1 MSPEISERSFE
12 AAIECALL
20 QYGPDACAGDSTAV
34 HETPPP
40 YGEAPPG
47 GYRRRKPEDYDRTLC
62 LLPRDVVDFVLATQP
77 NEWKK
82 LEQHHG
88 AGVRA
93 QFLKRL
99 AAEIE
104 RRGALDVLR
113 NGIKDS
119 GCKFRLAYFRP
130 ASGLN
135 EETRRLHAANLFAVV
150 RQLRYSTKNEN
161 CLDLVLFLNGIPIF
175 TAELKNPLNGQ
186 DVEDAIRQ
194 YKTDRDPREP
204 LLTYDR
210 CLAHFAV
217 DPDLVYVTTQLAGP
231 RTRFLPFNQGKF
243 GGAGNP
249 PVPPTRSG
257 YATGYL
263 WEETWSRDS
272 VLDLVR
278 QFIHEVEEE
287 DPPSPGWLRGAGEK
301 GKKTGRRFL
310 IFPRYQQ
317 LDCVRKL
324 VTDARARGAGQR
336 YLIQHSAGSG
346 KSFTIAWLAHQLST
360 LHDAGD
366 RRVFDSIVVI
376 TDRRVLDRQLQT
388 TMRQFEQTLGV
399 VENIDTTSRQLK
411 EALESGKTII
421 VTTLQ
426 KFPVIAKEIGEL
438 PGKRFAL
445 IVDEA
450 HSSQSGESTKSLKAV
465 LSAGSLEA
473 AEAEEAGAATPE
485 EELENT
491 ILAEMEKRGRL
502 PNLSTFAFTATPK
515 PKTLELFGTKRPDG
529 KFAPFHL
536 YSMRQAIEEGFI
548 LDVLANYTTY
558 KAYWRLLKKVEDDP
572 RYDKRKAEYLLK
584 SFVELHP
591 HAIAEKVKICVEHFA
606 AKVRGE
612 NGGKAKA
619 MIVTRSRLHA
629 VRYKL
634 AVDRYLAERGY
645 PFKVLVAFSGTVQDG
660 GRAYTE
666 SGMNGFPEAQTAKT
680 FEQPEYRFLIVANK
694 FQTGF
699 DQPLL
704 HTMYVDKK
712 LGGVNAVQTL
722 SRLNRTLPP
731 EKKGTLVLDFA
742 NEADEIKAAFE
753 PYYETTLLSEATDPN
768 LLYEIQTRLAAFPAY
783 AEADVDAFAK
793 VYFDPKATQDR
804 LYAVLAPVVERFAA
818 LPEEEQHDFRGQ
830 LTDYVRLYAFLAQ
843 VLTFADADLEK
854 LYVFARHLRRL
865 LPTDRAELPR
875 EVQQNIDME
884 SYRIQQTGSG
894 KIALERRPGVLEP
907 VSTKQGHGVT
917 PEELETLSRIIAE
930 LNERFGL
937 NLGPEHR
944 VTLGQ
949 MMEKLDDDAALDAA
963 ARVNTRE
970 NVRLTFDQKVEHVIQ
985 EIVDS
990 NFDLYKRITDDRA
1003 FGEAV
1008 KNFLFDQYLRAH
1020 RNAEELIKRGESKT
1034 LEFKSTL
1041 RWSLKED
1048 RQDDKGVTHAVL
1060 KTIAAFLNTEG
1071 GDLLIG
1077 VADDGSIVGIE
1088 RDQLESDDKFMRHL
1102 AQVVR
1107 NGLGDRAGT
1116 CIDPKCQVVQGK
1128 TVCVVSCQRSPEPVF
1143 LKWKGLGATAE
1154 GDLFVRS
1161 GPGTVKLP
1169 AESAQEYIRTR
1180 FGGRGP
1186 SGNPRR
1192 RRERAS
1198 GSPLP

>member
-12 AAIECALL
+12 ETIERALL
-20 QYGPDACAGDSTAV
+20 AGGPDLSAEASAQAGARAGEVMAV
-34 HETPPP
+34 REAPPP
-40 YGEAPPG
+40 YGDTPPG

-77 NEWKK
+77 KQWQK
-82 LEQHHG
+82 LEQHYG
-88 AGVRA
+88 AAVRE
-93 QFLKRL
+93 QFPKRL

-104 RRGALDVLR
+104 RRGVLDVLR
-113 NGIKDS
+113 NGLKDW

-135 EETRRLHAANLFAVV
+135 EETRRLYAANLFAVV
-150 RQLRYSTKNEN
+150 RQLHYSTENEN
-161 CLDLVLFLNGIPIF
+161 SLDLVLFLNGIPIF
-175 TAELKNPLNGQ
+175 TAELKNPLTGQ

-204 LLTYDR
+204 LLKYGR

-217 DPDLVYVTTQLAGP
+217 DPDLVYVTTHLLGAK
-231 RTRFLPFNQGKF
+231 TRFLPFNQGKF

-249 PVPPTRSG
+249 PVPPTRGG
-257 YATGYL
+257 YATEYL
-263 WEETWSRDS
+263 WNETWSRDS

-278 QFIHEVEEE
+278 QFIQEVEDE
-287 DPPSPGWLRGAGEK
+287 DEK
-301 GKKTGRRFL
+301 GRKTGRRFL

-324 VTDARARGAGQR
+324 VADARAHGAGQR

-346 KSFTIAWLAHQLST
+346 KSFTIAWLSHQLAT
-360 LHDAGD
+360 LHDASD

-376 TDRRVLDRQLQT
+376 TDRRVLDRQLQR
-388 TMRQFEQTLGV
+388 TMLQFEQTLGV

-411 EALESGKTII
+411 DALESGKTII

-426 KFPVIAKEIGEL
+426 KFPVIAKEIGAL
-438 PGKRFAL
+438 PGRRFAV

-465 LSAGSLEA
+465 LSARSLE
-473 AEAEEAGAATPE
+473 EAEKEEAKADTPE

-515 PKTLELFGTKRPDG
+515 PKTLELFGTRRPDG

-572 RYDKRKAEYLLK
+572 RYDKKKAQYLLK

-591 HAIAEKVKICVEHFA
+591 HAINEKVRIMVEHFA
-606 AKVRGE
+606 AKVQGE
-612 NGGKAKA
+612 IAGRAKA
-619 MIVTRSRLHA
+619 MVVTRSRLHA

-634 AVDRYLAERGY
+634 AMDTVLAERGC
-645 PFKVLVAFSGTVQDG
+645 PFKALVAFSGTVQDG
-660 GRAYTE
+660 GQSYTE

-722 SRLNRTLPP
+722 SRLNRTHP
-731 EKKGTLVLDFA
+731 EKRGTMVLDFA

-768 LLYEIQTRLAAFPAY
+768 LLYEIQTRLAAFPVYTA
-783 AEADVDAFAK
+783 ADVEAFAR
-793 VYFDPKATQDR
+793 VYFDRKATQDR
-804 LYAVLAPVVERFAA
+804 LYAVLAPALGRVGA
-818 LPEEEQHDFRGQ
+818 LPQEEQHDFRGQ

-843 VLTFADADLEK
+843 VLSFADVDLEK

-865 LPTDRAELPR
+865 LPADRDELPR

-894 KIALERRPGVLEP
+894 RIAPERKPGVLDP
-907 VSTKQGHGVT
+907 VSTKPGHGVA
-917 PEELETLSRIIAE
+917 PEEVEALSRIIAE

-949 MMEKLDDDAALDAA
+949 VMAKLDDDAALDAA

-970 NVRLTFDQKVEHVIQ
+970 NLRLTFKQKVEHVIQ

-990 NFDLYKRITDDRA
+990 NFELYKRITDDRA
-1003 FGEAV
+1003 FGEAI
-1008 KNFLFDQYLRAH
+1008 KDLLFDQYLRAH
-1020 RNAEELIKRGESKT
+1020 RNAEELIKSGESKT

-1041 RWSLKED
+1041 R
-1048 RQDDKGVTHAVL
+1048 
-1060 KTIAAFLNTEG
+1060 
-1071 GDLLIG
+1071 
-1077 VADDGSIVGIE
+1077 
-1088 RDQLESDDKFMRHL
+1088 
-1102 AQVVR
+1102 
-1107 NGLGDRAGT
+1107 
-1116 CIDPKCQVVQGK
+1116 
-1128 TVCVVSCQRSPEPVF
+1128 
-1143 LKWKGLGATAE
+1143 
-1154 GDLFVRS
+1154 
-1161 GPGTVKLP
+1161 
-1169 AESAQEYIRTR
+1169 
-1180 FGGRGP
+1180 
-1186 SGNPRR
+1186 
-1192 RRERAS
+1192 
-1198 GSPLP
+1198 

>member
-1 MSPEISERSFE
+1 MTVEVSERSFE
-12 AAIECALL
+12 AAIECGLL
-20 QYGPDACAGDSTAV
+20 EFGPDACAGDTTTAR
-34 HETPPP
+34 
-40 YGEAPPG
+40 EALEPFGATPPG
-47 GYRRRKPEDYDRTLC
+47 GYRKRRSEEYDRSLC
-62 LLPRDVVDFVLATQP
+62 LLPRDLFDFILATQP
-77 NEWKK
+77 KEW
-82 LEQHHG
+82 ERFAQHHG
-88 AGVRA
+88 AIVKE
-93 QFLKRL
+93 QFLKRA

-135 EETRRLHAANLFAVV
+135 EETRRLHAANQFSIA
-150 RQLRYSTKNEN
+150 RQLCYSQNNEK

-175 TAELKNPLNGQ
+175 TAELKNPLTGQ
-186 DVEDAIRQ
+186 TVEDAIRQ

-204 LLTYDR
+204 LFTYGR
-210 CLAHFAV
+210 CLAHFAL
-217 DPDLVYVTTQLAGP
+217 DPELVYVTAHLLGP
-231 RTRFLPFNQGKF
+231 NTRFLPFNKGRF

-249 PVPPTRSG
+249 PVPPTQSG
-257 YATGYL
+257 YATAYL
-263 WEETWSRDS
+263 WEETWARDS

-287 DPPSPGWLRGAGEK
+287 DAK
-301 GKKTGRRFL
+301 GRKTGKRFL

-317 LDCVRKL
+317 LDAVRKL
-324 VTDARARGAGQR
+324 VTDARGQGTGQR

-346 KSFTIAWLAHQLST
+346 KSFTIAWLAHQLAT
-360 LHDAGD
+360 LHGATD

-411 EALESGKTII
+411 DALEAGKTII

-426 KFPVIAKEIGEL
+426 KFPMISKEIGEL
-438 PGKRFAL
+438 PGKRFAV

-450 HSSQSGESTKSLKAV
+450 HSSQSGESSKSLKEVLAV
-465 LSAGSLEA
+465 RSLEE
-473 AEAEEAGAATPE
+473 AEREEAGAKTPE
-485 EELENT
+485 EELEDT
-491 ILAEMEKRGRL
+491 ITTEMQRRGRL
-502 PNLSTFAFTATPK
+502 PNLSMFAFTATPK
-515 PKTLELFGTKRPDG
+515 AKTLELFGRKREDG
-529 KFAPFHL
+529 KFEPFHL

-548 LDVLANYTTY
+548 LDVLSNYTTY
-558 KAYWRLLKKVEDDP
+558 KAYWRLLKKIEDDP
-572 RYDKRKAEYLLK
+572 RYDKKKAEYLLK
-584 SFVELHP
+584 AFVELHP
-591 HAIAEKVKICVEHFA
+591 HAIREKTRIMVEHFA
-606 AKVRGE
+606 AQSQNE
-612 NGGKAKA
+612 IDGKAKA

-629 VRYKL
+629 VRYRL
-634 AVDRYLAERGY
+634 AVDQYFAEKSY
-645 PFKVLVAFSGTVQDG
+645 PFKALVAFSGNVLDG
-660 GRAYTE
+660 GQSYTE
-666 SGMNGFPEAQTAKT
+666 AGMNGVSEKQTAKT
-680 FEQPEYRFLIVANK
+680 FEQPEYRFLIVAEK

-722 SRLNRTLPP
+722 SRLNRTHPG
-731 EKKGTLVLDFA
+731 KRGTMVLDFT
-742 NEADEIKAAFE
+742 NEADEIRTAFE
-753 PYYETTLLSEATDPN
+753 PYYETTILSEATDPN
-768 LLYEIQTRLAAFPAY
+768 VLYEIQTRLHGYPVY
-783 AEADVDAFAK
+783 TDADVNTFAK
-793 VYFDPKATQDR
+793 IYFDSKATQDR
-804 LYAVLAPVVERFAA
+804 LYAALAPIVERFKSIS
-818 LPEEEQHDFRGQ
+818 LEERQDFRGQ
-830 LTDYVRLYAFLAQ
+830 LMDYVRVFAFLAQ
-843 VLTFADADLEK
+843 VLTFVDADLEK
-854 LYVFARHLRRL
+854 LYAFARHLRRL
-865 LPTDRAELPR
+865 LPPDRVSLPR
-875 EVQQNIDME
+875 DVQQNIDME

-894 KIALERRPGVLEP
+894 RIDLARVQGILDPMGTRDHGIA
-907 VSTKQGHGVT
+907 Q
-917 PEELETLSRIIAE
+917 EELESLSGIIAD

-949 MMEKLDDDAALDAA
+949 MMDKLDTDAALDAS
-963 ARVNTRE
+963 ARANTRE

-1008 KNFLFDQYLRAH
+1008 KNFLFDQYLRDH

-1048 RQDDKGVTHAVL
+1048 RQDDKAVTHATL

-1077 VADDGSIVGIE
+1077 VGDDGSIVGIE
-1088 RDQLESDDKFMRHL
+1088 KDDLDNDDKFMRHL

-1107 NGLGDRAGT
+1107 NGLGDRAST
-1116 CIDPKCQVVQGK
+1116 CIDPKTQIVEGK
-1128 TVCVVSCQRSPEPVF
+1128 TVCAVSCQRSPEPVF
-1143 LKWKGLGATAE
+1143 LKWKGMEAEME
-1154 GDLFVRS
+1154 GDFYVRS
-1161 GPGTVKLP
+1161 GPGSVRLSKD
-1169 AESAQEYIRTR
+1169 SAAQYIRTR
-1180 FGGRGP
+1180 FP
-1186 SGNPRR
+1186 SLSRQTDNPNQ
-1192 RRERAS
+1192 AL
-1198 GSPLP
+1198 G

>member
-1 MSPEISERSFE
+1 MSPDISERSFE
-12 AAIECALL
+12 TAIECALL
-20 QYGPDACAGDSTAV
+20 QHGKDACAGDPTSA
-34 HETPPP
+34 HETVPP
-40 YGEAPPG
+40 YGDNPPG
-47 GYRRRKPEDYDRTLC
+47 GYRKRRPEDYDRGLC
-62 LLPRDVVDFVLATQP
+62 LLPQDVLDFVLATQP
-77 NEWKK
+77 KEWQKVS
-82 LEQHHG
+82 QHHG
-88 AGVRA
+88 VSVKD

-99 AAEIE
+99 ATEIE
-104 RRGALDVLR
+104 RRGALAVLR
-113 NGIKDS
+113 EGFKDS

-135 EETRRLHAANLFAVV
+135 EETRRLHAANLFSVV
-150 RQLRYSTKNEN
+150 RQLRFSEKNEQS
-161 CLDLVLFLNGIPIF
+161 LDVVLFLNGIPIF

-186 DVEDAIRQ
+186 DVQDAIRQ
-194 YKTDRDPREP
+194 YQNDRDPREP
-204 LLTYDR
+204 LFAYGR

-217 DPDLVYVTTQLAGP
+217 DPDLVYVTTHLNGP
-231 RTRFLPFNQGKF
+231 KTRFLPFNQGKY

-249 PVPPTRSG
+249 PVPPTRAG
-257 YATGYL
+257 YATSYL
-263 WEETWSRDS
+263 WEQTWARES

-287 DPPSPGWLRGAGEK
+287 NDK
-301 GKKTGRRFL
+301 GHKTGRRFL

-324 VTDARARGAGQR
+324 VAHAREKGTGQR

-346 KSFTIAWLAHQLST
+346 KSFTIAWLAHQLAT
-360 LHDAGD
+360 LHGPDD
-366 RRVFDSIVVI
+366 RRVFDSIVVV
-376 TDRRVLDRQLQT
+376 TDRRLLDRQLQT

-411 EALESGKTII
+411 DALESGKTII

-426 KFPVIAKEIGEL
+426 KFPVIAKGIGEL

-450 HSSQSGESTKSLKAV
+450 HSSQSGESTKSLKEV
-465 LSAGSLEA
+465 LASGSLEE
-473 AEAEEAGAATPE
+473 AEAEESGAQTPE
-485 EELENT
+485 EELDNAV
-491 ILAEMEKRGRL
+491 LAEMEKRGPL

-515 PKTLELFGTKRPDG
+515 SKTLELFGTRQPDG

-536 YSMRQAIEEGFI
+536 YSMRQAIEERFI
-548 LDVLANYTTY
+548 LDVLAHYTTY
-558 KAYWRLLKKVEDDP
+558 AAYWRLLKRVEDDP

-584 SFVELHP
+584 SFVELHA
-591 HAIAEKVKICVEHFA
+591 HAIAEKVRICVEHFA
-606 AKVRGE
+606 AQVQGE
-612 NGGKAKA
+612 VGGRAKA

-634 AVDRYLAERGY
+634 AVDKYLAERGY
-645 PFKVLVAFSGTVQDG
+645 PFKALVAFSSKVVDG
-660 GRAYTE
+660 GKSYTE
-666 SGMNGFPEAQTAKT
+666 AGMNGFTEAQTAKT
-680 FEQPEYRFLIVANK
+680 FEQPEYRFLVVASK

-712 LGGVNAVQTL
+712 LGGLNAVQTL
-722 SRLNRTLPP
+722 SRLNRTHPD
-731 EKKGTLVLDFA
+731 KKGTVVIDFA
-742 NEADEIKAAFE
+742 NGADEIKAAFE

-768 LLYEIQTRLAAFPAY
+768 LLYEIQGRLAGFPVFT
-783 AEADVDAFAK
+783 ESDVTAFAK
-793 VYFDPKATQDR
+793 VYFDRKATQDR
-804 LYAVLAPVVERFAA
+804 LYAALAPVVERFLA
-818 LPEEEQHDFRGQ
+818 LPEAERNDFRGQ

-854 LYVFARHLRRL
+854 LYVFARYLRRR
-865 LPTDRAELPR
+865 LPADRAELPR

-884 SYRIQQTGSG
+884 SYRLQQTSSG
-894 KIALERRPGVLEP
+894 KIGLERKPGLLDP
-907 VSTKQGHGVT
+907 AGTKGPYT
-917 PEELETLSRIIAE
+917 PPPEELEALSRIIAE

-944 VTLGQ
+944 LTLGQ
-949 MMEKLDDDAALDAA
+949 MMAKLDDDAALDAA
-963 ARVNTRE
+963 ARANTRE
-970 NVRLTFDQKVEHVIQ
+970 NVRLTFDQKVESVIQ
-985 EIVDS
+985 EILES

-1003 FGEAV
+1003 FGEVV
-1008 KNFLFDQYLRAH
+1008 KNFLFDQYLRTH

-1048 RQDDKGVTHAVL
+1048 RQDDRGVTHAAL

-1077 VADDGSIVGIE
+1077 VADDGSVVGIE
-1088 RDQLESDDKFMRHL
+1088 RDGLDNDDKFMLHL

-1107 NGLGDRAGT
+1107 NGLGERAGT
-1116 CIDPKCQVVQGK
+1116 CIDPKTQVVGGK
-1128 TVCVVSCQRSPEPVF
+1128 TVCVVTCQRSPEPVF
-1143 LKWKGLGATAE
+1143 LKWKGMETSPD
-1154 GDLFVRS
+1154 GDFFVRS

-1169 AESAQEYIRTR
+1169 PDSAKEYIRTR
-1180 FGGRGP
+1180 FTRLAP
-1186 SGNPRR
+1186 KSG
-1192 RRERAS
+1192 AS
-1198 GSPLP
+1198 E

>member
-1 MSPEISERSFE
+1 MSPEISELAFE
-12 AAIECALL
+12 DSIECGLL
-20 QYGPDACAGDSTAV
+20 QYGPDACRGDATAL
-34 HETPPP
+34 HETALS
-40 YGEAPPG
+40 YGDTPPG
-47 GYRRRKPEDYDRTLC
+47 GYRKRRPEEYDRTLC

-77 NEWKK
+77 KEWKK
-82 LEQHHG
+82 LSEHYG
-88 AGVRA
+88 SGVDD

-99 AAEIE
+99 SSEIE
-104 RRGALDVLR
+104 RRGAIDVLR

-119 GCKFRLAYFRP
+119 GCKFRLAFFRP
-130 ASGLN
+130 ASALN
-135 EETRRLHAANLFAVV
+135 YETRRLYAANLFSVA
-150 RQLRYSTKNEN
+150 RQIRYSTKNEN
-161 CLDLVLFLNGIPIF
+161 SLDLALFLNGIPIF

-186 DVEDAIRQ
+186 DVEAAIRQ
-194 YKTDRDPREP
+194 YKTTRDPREP
-204 LLTYDR
+204 LLAFGR

-217 DPDLVYVTTQLAGP
+217 DPNLVYVTTQLAGP

-249 PVPPTRSG
+249 PVPPTREGFPVS
-257 YATGYL
+257 YL
-263 WEETWSRDS
+263 WEKTWTRDS

-287 DPPSPGWLRGAGEK
+287 DEK
-301 GKKTGRRFL
+301 GRKTGRRFL

-317 LDCVRKL
+317 LDSVRQL
-324 VTDARARGAGQR
+324 VADAKTRGAGQQ

-346 KSFTIAWLAHQLST
+346 KSFTIAWLAHQLAT
-360 LHDAGD
+360 LHDTGD

-399 VENIDTTSRQLK
+399 VENIDATSRQLK
-411 EALESGKTII
+411 EALEAGKTII

-450 HSSQSGESTKSLKAV
+450 HSSQSGEGTKSLKAV
-465 LSAGSLEA
+465 LASDSLED
-473 AEAEEAGAATPE
+473 AEAQEAGAETPE

-491 ILAEMEKRGRL
+491 VFSEMERRGRL

-515 PKTLELFGTKRPDG
+515 SKTLELFGTKRADG

-548 LDVLANYTTY
+548 LDVLSNYTTY
-558 KAYWRLLKKVEDDP
+558 KAYWRLMKKVENDP
-572 RYDKRKAEYLLK
+572 HYDKKKAQYLLK
-584 SFVELHP
+584 SFIELHP
-591 HAIAEKVKICVEHFA
+591 HAIAEKVRILVEHFA
-606 AKVRGE
+606 AQAQGE
-612 NGGKAKA
+612 IGGRAKA

-634 AVDRYLAERGY
+634 AVEKYLAERGY
-645 PFKVLVAFSGTVQDG
+645 PFKALVAFSGTVQDG
-660 GRAYTE
+660 GHPYTE
-666 SGMNGFPEAQTAKT
+666 SNMNGFPEAQTAKI
-680 FEQPEYRFLIVANK
+680 FEGPEYRFLIVANK

-712 LGGVNAVQTL
+712 LGGVGAVQTL
-722 SRLNRTLPP
+722 SRLNRTHP
-731 EKKGTLVLDFA
+731 EKNGTIVLDFA
-742 NEADEIKAAFE
+742 NEADEIRAAFE

-768 LLYEIQTRLAAFPAY
+768 LLYEIQTRLASFPVFT
-783 AEADVDAFAK
+783 EVDVGAFAK
-793 VYFDPKATQDR
+793 IYFDSKATQDQ
-804 LYAVLAPVVERFAA
+804 LYAVLAPVVERFKA
-818 LPEEEQHDFRGQ
+818 LSKEERHDFRGQ
-830 LTDYVRLYAFLAQ
+830 LIDYLRLYSFLAQ

-865 LPTDRAELPR
+865 LPGGEVDLPR

-884 SYRIQQTGSG
+884 SYRIQQTSSG
-894 KIALERRPGVLEP
+894 KIVIERRHGSLAPISG
-907 VSTKQGHGVT
+907 KGGQGFP
-917 PEELETLSRIIAE
+917 PEEIETLSRIIAE

-949 MMEKLDDDAALDAA
+949 MMERLDDDAALDAA
-963 ARVNTRE
+963 ARANTRE
-970 NVRLTFDQKVEHVIQ
+970 NVRLTFDQKVERVIQ
-985 EIVDS
+985 DIVDS
-990 NFDLYKRITDDRA
+990 NFDLYKRITDDSA
-1003 FGEAV
+1003 FGEAI

-1048 RQDDKGVTHAVL
+1048 RQDDRVITHLAL

-1077 VADDGSIVGIE
+1077 VADDRSIIGIE
-1088 RDQLESDDKFMRHL
+1088 RDRLHDDDKFMLHL
-1102 AQVVR
+1102 TQVVR

-1116 CIDPKCQVVQGK
+1116 CIDPKTQIVDGK
-1128 TVCVVSCQRSPEPVF
+1128 TVCVVSCQRSPEPIF
-1143 LKWKGLGATAE
+1143 LKWKGMESGRE
-1154 GDLFVRS
+1154 GDFFVRS
-1161 GPGTVKLP
+1161 GPGTVRLP
-1169 AESAQEYIRTR
+1169 LESAKEYIRTR
-1180 FGGRGP
+1180 FGDKAKMPVAEPGK
-1186 SGNPRR
+1186 
-1192 RRERAS
+1192 AI
-1198 GSPLP
+1198 

>member
-1 MSPEISERSFE
+1 MSPEISERAFE
-12 AAIECALL
+12 EAIECGLL
-20 QYGPDACAGDSTAV
+20 QHGPDACPGDPSAAR
-34 HETPPP
+34 EAPPA
-40 YGEAPPG
+40 YGETPPG
-47 GYRRRKPEDYDRTLC
+47 GYRKRAPEDYDRTLC

-77 NEWKK
+77 AEWKK
-82 LEQHHG
+82 LGEHHG
-88 AGVRA
+88 AAVRE

-99 AAEIE
+99 AAEIG

-119 GCKFRLAYFRP
+119 GCRFQLAWFRP

-150 RQLRYSTKNEN
+150 RQVRYSTKDEK

-175 TAELKNPLNGQ
+175 TAELKNPLTSQ

-204 LLTYDR
+204 LLAYGR

-217 DPDLVYVTTQLAGP
+217 DPDLVYVATQLAGP
-231 RTRFLPFNQGKF
+231 KTRFLPFNQGKF

-249 PVPPTRSG
+249 PVPPTRKG
-257 YATGYL
+257 YATAYL
-263 WEETWSRDS
+263 WEETWARDS

-287 DPPSPGWLRGAGEK
+287 DEK
-301 GKKTGRRFL
+301 GRKTGRRFL

-317 LDCVRKL
+317 LDCVRRL
-324 VTDARARGAGQR
+324 IGDARSRGAGQR
-336 YLIQHSAGSG
+336 YLVQHSAGSG
-346 KSFTIAWLAHQLST
+346 KSFTIAWLAHRLST
-360 LHDAGD
+360 LHDATD

-411 EALESGKTII
+411 EALEAGKTII

-438 PGKRFAL
+438 PGKRFAV

-465 LSAGSLEA
+465 LSSGSLEA
-473 AEAEEAGAATPE
+473 AEEEEAEAETPE
-485 EELENT
+485 EELERT

-515 PKTLELFGTKRPDG
+515 PKTLELFGTKREDG
-529 KFAPFHL
+529 RFAPFHL

-558 KAYWRLLKKVEDDP
+558 QAYWRLLKKIEDDP
-572 RYDKRKAEYLLK
+572 RYDRKKAEYLLK
-584 SFVELHP
+584 SFVNLHS
-591 HAIAEKVKICVEHFA
+591 HAIREKVRICVEHFA
-606 AKVRGE
+606 AKVQGE
-612 NGGKAKA
+612 IGGKAKA

-634 AVDRYLAERGY
+634 AVDKYLTERGY
-645 PFKVLVAFSGTVQDG
+645 PFKALVAFSGTVQDG
-660 GRAYTE
+660 GQAYTE
-666 SGMNGFPEAQTAKT
+666 ANMNGLPEAQTAKT
-680 FEQPEYRFLIVANK
+680 FERPEYRFLIVANK

-731 EKKGTLVLDFA
+731 EKEGTLVLDFA
-742 NEADEIKAAFE
+742 NEADEIRTAFE

-768 LLYEIQTRLAAFPAY
+768 LLYEIQTRLAAFPVY
-783 AEADVDAFAK
+783 AQDDVEAFAK

-804 LYAVLAPVVERFAA
+804 LYAVLAPVVERFMT
-818 LPEEEQHDFRGQ
+818 LPEEERNDCRGQ

-843 VLTFADADLEK
+843 VLSFADADLEK

-865 LPTDRAELPR
+865 LPADRAELPR

-894 KIALERRPGVLEP
+894 RIALERRPGVLEP
-907 VSTKQGHGVT
+907 VSTKQGHGT
-917 PEELETLSRIIAE
+917 TAEELETLSRIIAA

-937 NLGPEHR
+937 HLGPEHR

-949 MMEKLDDDAALDAA
+949 MMEKLEGDAALDAA

-970 NVRLTFDQKVEHVIQ
+970 NVRLTFDQKVDQVIQ
-985 EIVDS
+985 DIVDS
-990 NFDLYKRITDDRA
+990 NFELYKRITDDRA
-1003 FGEAV
+1003 FGEVV

-1020 RNAEELIKRGESKT
+1020 RNAEDLIQRGESKT

-1041 RWSLKED
+1041 RWNLKEG
-1048 RQDDKGVTHAVL
+1048 RQDDKTVTHAVL

-1088 RDQLESDDKFMRHL
+1088 SDQLESDDKFMRHL

-1116 CIDPKCQVVQGK
+1116 CIDPKTQIVQGR

-1143 LKWKGLGATAE
+1143 LKWKGVEATPDGE
-1154 GDLFVRS
+1154 FFVRS

-1169 AESAQEYIRTR
+1169 PDSAVEYIRTR
-1180 FGGRGP
+1180 FGGLEP
-1186 SGNPRR
+1186 
-1192 RRERAS
+1192 A
-1198 GSPLP
+1198 